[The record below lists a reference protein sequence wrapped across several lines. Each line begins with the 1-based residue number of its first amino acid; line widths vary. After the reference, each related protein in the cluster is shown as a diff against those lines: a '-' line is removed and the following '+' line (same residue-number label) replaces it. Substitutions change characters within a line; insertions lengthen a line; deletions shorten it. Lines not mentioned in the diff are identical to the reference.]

1 MRALCG
7 CCTHHYGASQEEE
20 AAETR
25 GDQAEDGG
33 DEFSNYGHL
42 ARGYLM
48 GYACNTEAELQGVF
62 GVGLR

>member
-1 MRALCG
+1 MGETSFLA
-7 CCTHHYGASQEEE
+7 YQEEE

-25 GDQAEDGG
+25 GDHGDEAG

-42 ARGYLM
+42 ARAYLM
-48 GYACNTEAELQGVF
+48 GYACNTEAELRRVF